1 MRVWKSCEGEAE
13 QWQCRRGFY
22 SAIDGREVGRDRV
35 GAVGAGDAAKPA
47 TQEALDWGTCL
58 DVGAVTR
65 VLSYRKNV
73 GPFWTTKHMRPPL
86 TSM

>member
-1 MRVWKSCEGEAE
+1 MAVTEGLLY
-13 QWQCRRGFY
+13 R
-22 SAIDGREVGRDRV
+22 AIDGREVGRDRV

-65 VLSYRKNV
+65 VLSYRKKRV
-73 GPFWTTKHMRPPL
+73 RFGRPKNETPVD
-86 TSM
+86 SM

>member
-1 MRVWKSCEGEAE
+1 MRE
-13 QWQCRRGFY
+13 WQSSGSDGGASSFY

-65 VLSYRKNV
+65 ALATKKKSYFNF
-73 GPFWTTKHMRPPL
+73 GAASL
-86 TSM
+86 